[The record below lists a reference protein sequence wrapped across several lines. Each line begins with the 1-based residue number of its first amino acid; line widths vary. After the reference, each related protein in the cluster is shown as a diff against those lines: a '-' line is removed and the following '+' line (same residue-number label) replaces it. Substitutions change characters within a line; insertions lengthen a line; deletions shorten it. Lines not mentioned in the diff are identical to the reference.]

1 MNSKMAVTVY
11 HGKSVVLVSSLKP
24 QKDLKQ
30 TWHEC
35 AMYCF
40 YCRQN
45 LTDDSMRNLYKEM
58 LCW

>member
-1 MNSKMAVTVY
+1 MAITVY
-11 HGKSVVLVSSLKP
+11 HGKSVVLVSSVKP

-30 TWHEC
+30 MWHEC

-40 YCRQN
+40 YCRHN